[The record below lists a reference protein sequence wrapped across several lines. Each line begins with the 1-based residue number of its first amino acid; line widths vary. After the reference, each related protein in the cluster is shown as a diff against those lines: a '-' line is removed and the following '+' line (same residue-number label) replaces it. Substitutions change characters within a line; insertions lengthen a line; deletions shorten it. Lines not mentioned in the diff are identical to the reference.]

1 MIANNT
7 AVFMKVTKMY
17 TIAKYKHK
25 HGQSTNTKPKLLLP
39 QNRSQK
45 VVRTDNKIKVEI

>member
-7 AVFMKVTKMY
+7 AMFMTATKMY
-17 TIAKYKHK
+17 TMAKYKHK
-25 HGQSTNTKPKLLLP
+25 HGQSTNTNPELLLP

-45 VVRTDNKIKVEI
+45 VVRSDNKIKVEI